1 MNISYKETVDTLEE
15 MLADGV
21 VTVKRGAVQAEDAY
35 KMTDYGFWLSENDL
49 LTSYACGDSKWKKK
63 LRLEFETERVNAL
76 KREGVK

>member
-49 LTSYACGDSKWKKK
+49 LPAYSHGDDKARKK
-63 LRLEFETERVNAL
+63 LRLEFEAERV
-76 KREGVK
+76 EQIG